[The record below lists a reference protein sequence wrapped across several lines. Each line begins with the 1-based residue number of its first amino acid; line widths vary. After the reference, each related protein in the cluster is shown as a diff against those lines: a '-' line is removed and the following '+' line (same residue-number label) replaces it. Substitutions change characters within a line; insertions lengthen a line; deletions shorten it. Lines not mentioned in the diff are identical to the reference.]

1 MLGSVAVGFLAGIGV
16 AGWVYAQM
24 MRRTGGN
31 NQTALTT
38 AGIAGFFAFVV
49 FATVIIT
56 IDSMLGN

>member
-16 AGWVYAQM
+16 AAWVYSQT

-31 NQTALTT
+31 NKSSITA
-38 AGIAGFFAFVV
+38 AAIAGLFAFII